1 MTTTTTTENTMT
13 NSTTDTITNLLSNL
27 KPGQSVGA
35 RTAQRF
41 VQVAPQ
47 ETGGYTVMCGWA
59 VPEAY
64 GDDHDSCLGHAAFFS
79 PPTSQPWV
87 GREYRFG
94 DNELPEAVACY
105 AAVKEAV
112 YARRIPEGGDVIG
125 SVSR

>member
-1 MTTTTTTENTMT
+1 MRTETNN
-13 NSTTDTITNLLSNL
+13 NSTTDAQKKITNLLSNL

-35 RTAQRF
+35 RAAQRF
-41 VQVAPQ
+41 AQIAPQ
-47 ETGGYTVMCGWA
+47 TGGGYTVMCGWA

-79 PPTSQPWV
+79 PPTPQPWV

-94 DNELPEAVACY
+94 DDEKREAVACY
-105 AAVKEAV
+105 VTVKAAVF
-112 YARRIPEGGDVIG
+112 ARRVPDGGDVIG